1 MVMVDLASVTVAESV
16 GRHVKGPSKR
26 FNSLTESQ
34 GKKFLAAPS
43 MGNTEIRNTFYSN
56 YFSSIFY
63 EFSGLCYETFID
75 LFASFLDNVLSKAC
89 CDITEFFYC

>member
-43 MGNTEIRNTFYSN
+43 MGEHGNKKHILLKLLFFNFLCQGG
-56 YFSSIFY
+56 FSWLGF
-63 EFSGLCYETFID
+63 
-75 LFASFLDNVLSKAC
+75 FLD
-89 CDITEFFYC
+89 